1 MKKFLV
7 IGNPISHSLSPKLH
21 NFWLKNYNIKAVYEK
36 RKLEEN
42 NLKDLIDE
50 IKLDHITGINVTVPF
65 KKLIIPFVD
74 ELSKL
79 ASITQSVNTIYKKN
93 EKIIGDNTD
102 IGGFEKAL
110 RHINYNVSN
119 KKVFLLG
126 AGGVSSSI
134 ICSLQKMG
142 AINITLTNRTKQK
155 ALEIKKTF
163 QNINIIDWGET
174 IDFDLIINATSLGL
188 NKDDKIEL
196 KLSENYN
203 NKLFYDIIYNPYK
216 TEFLKFGESKG
227 SNIENG
233 KLMFVYQAQL
243 AFEIWHG
250 IKPKIDSA
258 TIKLLSDD

>member
-1 MKKFLV
+1 MKNFLV

-21 NFWLKNYNIKAVYEK
+21 NFWLKNYNIKALYAK
-36 RKLEEN
+36 RRVDEN
-42 NLKDLIDE
+42 NLKSIISE
-50 IKLDHITGINVTVPF
+50 IKSDHIAGINVTVPY

-74 ELSKL
+74 ELSKS

-93 EKIIGDNTD
+93 GKIIADNTD

-110 RHINYNVSN
+110 KHINYNVSN

-134 ICSLQKMG
+134 IYSLQKMG
-142 AINITLTNRTKQK
+142 AANITLTNRTKQK
-155 ALEIKKTF
+155 ALEIKKNF
-163 QNINIIDWGET
+163 QDLKIVDWGEI

-188 NKDDKIEL
+188 NKSDRIEL
-196 KLSENYN
+196 DLNKNCSS
-203 NKLFYDIIYNPYK
+203 KLFYDIIYNPNK
-216 TEFLKFGESKG
+216 TQFLKMGESKG

-233 KLMFVYQAQL
+233 KLMFIYQAQL
-243 AFEIWHG
+243 AFEVWHG
-250 IKPKIDSA
+250 IKPQIDIA